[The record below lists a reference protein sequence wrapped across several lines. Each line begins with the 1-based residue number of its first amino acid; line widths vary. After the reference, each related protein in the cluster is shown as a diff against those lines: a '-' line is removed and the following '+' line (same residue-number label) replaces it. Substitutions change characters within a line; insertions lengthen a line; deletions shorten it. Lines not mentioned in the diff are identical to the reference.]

1 MPPRRKTKTTRR
13 RSKPK
18 VSLVQ
23 VATSLAIAN
32 AWSNASA
39 GMGIIPFISD
49 GWFGRKA
56 STSSDNSWEVSL
68 YELTQTMLGNSA
80 PGKVY
85 GSTSYTLT
93 DALKKNFRDG
103 GANAVAVT
111 IGLPLAV
118 GVMSKMARKPLN
130 QLNRLAAP
138 VLKPM
143 GVKL

>member
-1 MPPRRKTKTTRR
+1 MPFLT
-13 RSKPK
+13 
-18 VSLVQ
+18 
-23 VATSLAIAN
+23 
-32 AWSNASA
+32 
-39 GMGIIPFISD
+39 D

-56 STSSDNSWEVSL
+56 SSSSDNSWEVSL
-68 YELTQTMLGNSA
+68 YELTQTALGNA
-80 PGKVY
+80 RPGKVY
-85 GSTSYTLT
+85 VSTSYTLT
-93 DALKKNFRDG
+93 DAIKKNFGDN

-118 GVMSKMARKPLN
+118 GIMTKMARKPIN